1 MKFINLCH
9 YVSDLDKVA
18 KLRPAHRNYMDEL
31 EQQGRLWAAGPFADG
46 QGALFIYEAE
56 TLQEAEEIF
65 HGDPYRLGEVIDS
78 HELVA
83 WNAALYKGSLN

>member
-56 TLQEAEEIF
+56 TLQEATAVCIS
-65 HGDPYRLGEVIDS
+65 R
-78 HELVA
+78 A
-83 WNAALYKGSLN
+83 RSLRMSAQSKTSG